1 MTGKSHKIIGAA
13 SGFAVASILNSSL
26 ENIFIIIVMSIMG
39 SLLPDIDHAG
49 SIISRKLSWL
59 NKLISPLLS
68 HRGLTHSGLA
78 IAGCL
83 WLLYSYD
90 SIVFLG
96 ICTGYISHI
105 FMDMLTVNGVK
116 LFYPFSI
123 SINLAK
129 IRTGSAVET
138 TMVSIFFIS
147 LLCFPY
153 LEQITNIV
161 KLYIP

>member
-13 SGFAVASILNSSL
+13 SGFAVASILHFSL
-26 ENIFIIIVMSIMG
+26 ENIFIIIIMSIIG
-39 SLLPDIDHAG
+39 SLLPDIDHGG
-49 SIISRKLSWL
+49 SIISRKLTWL

-68 HRGLTHSGLA
+68 HRGLTHSGLV
-78 IAGCL
+78 IAGWF

-90 SIVFLG
+90 SLVFIGL
-96 ICTGYISHI
+96 CTGYISHI
-105 FMDMLTVNGVK
+105 FMDMLTINGIK
-116 LFYPFSI
+116 LFYPFKVNI
-123 SINLAK
+123 SLAK

-138 TMVSIFFIS
+138 TTVSICFIS

-153 LEQITNIV
+153 LETIVSIV